1 MIASH
6 VTHSFERA
14 LRMHVAKILKI
25 KTRREAVMSMEQ
37 EGERL
42 RRQKVLKELNSRL
55 TAGSKV
61 DLSITGRGIALQG
74 MLL

>member
-1 MIASH
+1 
-6 VTHSFERA
+6 
-14 LRMHVAKILKI
+14 MHVARPRS
-25 KTRREAVMSMEQ
+25 TRREADISGSMEQ

-42 RRQKVLKELNSRL
+42 RRQKVLRELNSRL

-61 DLSITGRGIALQG
+61 GLSITGRGISLQG